1 MHTILKHGHIKD
13 GAQKNTE
20 YTQSTYQAVMSKE
33 EGSLGGIFPECIL

>member
-1 MHTILKHGHIKD
+1 MDISKMVP
-13 GAQKNTE
+13 QKKTE